1 MDIIPLFSVSEQ
13 ADDFYHAA
21 NNLLL
26 SLVAYSHIICVCN
39 NTSNLHYGTK
49 VYIHE
54 YLHSQCITCN
64 REWKNYG
71 KYFPMNATGHVPE
84 F

>member
-1 MDIIPLFSVSEQ
+1 MDIIPLFSVFEQ

-39 NTSNLHYGTK
+39 NNLHYGTK

-54 YLHSQCITCN
+54 NLHSQCICLQ
-64 REWKNYG
+64 
-71 KYFPMNATGHVPE
+71 
-84 F
+84 

>member
-21 NNLLL
+21 NDLLL
-26 SLVAYSHIICVCN
+26 SLIAYSHIYVCN
-39 NTSNLHYGTK
+39 NNLHYGTK

-54 YLHSQCITCN
+54 FLHSKCI
-64 REWKNYG
+64 
-71 KYFPMNATGHVPE
+71 FLQ
-84 F
+84 

>member
-26 SLVAYSHIICVCN
+26 SLVAYSHIIAY
-39 NTSNLHYGTK
+39 LHYGTK

-54 YLHSQCITCN
+54 
-64 REWKNYG
+64 
-71 KYFPMNATGHVPE
+71 
-84 F
+84 